1 MKYCSFTLL
10 ETLFDTDNLYQEFMD
25 VPEYL
30 WLSHVNQDDY
40 QGDWDVLPLRCAV
53 QYEAAHPILQ
63 AFSITQADD
72 WCDLPIVQSNSIW
85 RTLTQF
91 LQCPIKSARLM
102 RLAPGAIIAP
112 HVDNGLSLESGEVRL
127 HLPLQTDKN
136 LHFYVNQQA
145 VPMKEGQLWYIN
157 AEQVHWVENLGSQ
170 PRVNLVLD
178 CEVNA
183 WLRQKIEAGYLSH

>member
-1 MKYCSFTLL
+1 MRTDSFALIAS
-10 ETLFDTDNLYQEFMD
+10 LFPESDNLFREF
-25 VPEYL
+25 ESISGSS

-40 QGDWDVLPLRCAV
+40 QGDWGVLPLRCAA
-53 QYEAAHPILQ
+53 QHEAAHPILQ

-72 WCDLPIVQSNSIW
+72 WCDLPIVQSNSVW
-85 RTLTQF
+85 HTLTQF

-102 RLAPGAIIAP
+102 RLAPGAKIAP

-136 LHFYVNQQA
+136 LHFFVNQQA
-145 VPMKEGQLWYIN
+145 VPMKVGQLWYIN
-157 AEQVHWVENLGSQ
+157 AEQEHWVENLGSQ

-183 WLRQKIEAGYLSH
+183 WLKQKIAGNC